1 MVKTNEESLLK
12 VALVGEITHPA
23 VEGAYITAWDGT
35 PQMGIGRG
43 GINYNVKVGDP
54 CFGWAWGEKVQPGA
68 TADGVGN
75 DREKG
80 SFRNLSNVG
89 NEVRVIAGE
98 AKGDTGV
105 VIGKIGYMPGG
116 AHHVV
121 IHFGDET
128 LDKLAIGDKVQIKAH
143 GIGLELADYPGV
155 RVVSTSPKLLEAWG
169 IEEKDSRLH
178 VPVTKVIPAEYVGQ
192 GSGGS
197 PAESRNWDVQTQS
210 PDAVEDLK
218 DLRLGDMVLLED
230 ILTAWGR
237 GYYEGAVTVGVVACG
252 ASSAMGQGIGV
263 TVLLTGKEGELQPK
277 LDKEANLVK
286 ILGLG
291 GGE

>member
-1 MVKTNEESLLK
+1 MESLLK

-35 PQMGIGRG
+35 PMVGLGRG
-43 GINYNVKVGDP
+43 GINYNVNVGDL

-68 TADGVGN
+68 TADGIGN

-89 NEVRVIAGE
+89 NEVKVIGGE

-105 VIGKIGYMPGG
+105 VVGKIGYMPGG

-121 IHFGDET
+121 ISFGNET
-128 LDKLAIGDKVQIKAH
+128 LEKLAIGDKVQIKAY
-143 GIGLELADYPGV
+143 GIGLELVDYSGI
-155 RVVSTSPKLLEAWG
+155 RVVSTSPRLLKAMG
-169 IEEKDSRLH
+169 IEENDGQLH

-197 PAESRNWDVQTQS
+197 PAENRNWDIQTQS
-210 PDAVEDLK
+210 PDAIEYLK
-218 DLRLGDMVLLED
+218 DLRLGDIVLLED

-252 ASSAMGQGIGV
+252 ASRSMGQGIGV

-277 LDKEANLVK
+277 LDPEANLVK
-286 ILGLG
+286 ILRLG
-291 GGE
+291 GGK

>member
-1 MVKTNEESLLK
+1 MNTNVESLLK

-35 PQMGIGRG
+35 PMVGLGRG
-43 GINYNVKVGDP
+43 GINYNVNVGDL

-68 TADGVGN
+68 TADGIGN

-89 NEVRVIAGE
+89 NEVKVIGGE

-105 VIGKIGYMPGG
+105 VVGKIGYMPGG

-121 IHFGDET
+121 ISFGNET
-128 LDKLAIGDKVQIKAH
+128 LEKLAIGDKVQIKAY
-143 GIGLELADYPGV
+143 GIGLELVDYSGI
-155 RVVSTSPKLLEAWG
+155 RVVSTSPRLLKAMG
-169 IEEKDSRLH
+169 IEENDGQLH

-197 PAESRNWDVQTQS
+197 PAENRNWDIQTQS
-210 PDAVEDLK
+210 PDAIEYLK
-218 DLRLGDMVLLED
+218 DLRLGDIVLLED

-252 ASSAMGQGIGV
+252 ASRSMGQGIGV

-277 LDKEANLVK
+277 LDPEANLVK
-286 ILGLG
+286 ILRLG
-291 GGE
+291 GGK